1 MLASASSLN
10 LVQLIEALQ
19 EQEQRYQEASDA
31 INRTLRD
38 QADQQRAVGSEIS
51 RTLNQISGMLA
62 GLVGGVSSQPP
73 RSAPPAARRPGRPP
87 KSASASA
94 SAPAASAAP
103 RRRGRRSRFG
113 TTGNESVLAFVREHG
128 NPTSAELTAHWNSEG
143 RGGKVENTLGPLVR
157 AKKLKRSPNPNG
169 RGSRYT
175 IA

>member
-1 MLASASSLN
+1 MLARASSLN
-10 LVQLIEALQ
+10 LVQLIEALHDQ
-19 EQEQRYQEASDA
+19 ERQYQEASDA
-31 INRTLRD
+31 VSKTLQE
-38 QADQQRAVGSEIS
+38 QAEQQRAAGSEIA
-51 RTLNQISGMLA
+51 RTLGQISGMLSS
-62 GLVGGVSSQPP
+62 LLGGVVAAPAV
-73 RSAPPAARRPGRPP
+73 SAPPVRRGPGRPP
-87 KSASASA
+87 ASAS
-94 SAPAASAAP
+94 SAGAAAP
-103 RRRGRRSRFG
+103 KRRGRRSRFG